1 MDQMHLQRTQKPLIS
16 FIITSYNIP
25 IEMIKKCIQN
35 LLLLSLSMEEREII
49 LVDDGS
55 DISFINEITEIR
67 DDLIYIRQKNNGLS
81 AARNIGI
88 KMASGKY
95 IHFIDGDDFIIPIQY
110 EHCLDIVRYKSPD
123 IVILK
128 ITNKQ
133 KRSTPFSYDQPV
145 SGCIY
150 MKNNNLA
157 ASACGY
163 IFRKDILGNLKFE
176 YGIIHEDEYFTPQ
189 LFLRAETVISTNT
202 EAYYYRK
209 RNNSITSNKEK
220 SHIYKRLSDFENII
234 FHLQSLLDTIPET
247 DRPALKRRISQL
259 TMDYIYNIINLTHNH
274 KYLNTAITHLEEHRL
289 FPLSSKN
296 YTKKY
301 MLFRKIINNKILRNI
316 LFTITTK

>member
-25 IEMIKKCIQN
+25 IEMIKKCIHN
-35 LLLLSLSMEEREII
+35 LLLLSLSKEEREII

-55 DISFINEITEIR
+55 DISLINEITEIR

-81 AARNIGI
+81 AARNLGI

-95 IHFIDGDDFIIPIQY
+95 IHFIDGDDFVIPVPY

-123 IVILK
+123 IVIFK
-128 ITNKQ
+128 ITDKPQNN
-133 KRSTPFSYDQPV
+133 TPFSYSQPV

-150 MKNNNLA
+150 MKNNNLV

-176 YGIIHEDEYFTPQ
+176 YGIMHEDEYFTPQ
-189 LFLRAETVISTNT
+189 LFLRAETVICAET

-209 RNNSITSNKEK
+209 RNNSITNNKDK
-220 SHIYKRLSDFENII
+220 SHIYKRLSDFESVI
-234 FHLQSLLDTIPET
+234 FHLQSLIDTIPDT
-247 DRPALKRRISQL
+247 DKPALARRISQL
-259 TMDYIYNIINLTHNH
+259 TMDYIYNIISLTHNH
-274 KYLNTAITHLEEHRL
+274 EYLNKAITRLEEHRL

-301 MLFRKIINNKILRNI
+301 TLFRKIINNKILRNI